1 MSLRLFGKAVFRT
14 GQWSG
19 QVLGVI
25 QEMDKN
31 GSIMINSVLMLMDD
45 SPLTQGPRRCRVQHS
60 DADATGGISKLVW
73 PTGLGICFLLCSF
86 WKVKSGRALVKLLY
100 CPSLIFRLTTC
111 DENRLELM
119 TPFILWLLCLGIFQS
134 FPSVC
139 TDTYCHRQIVLQN
152 ILESSSAISMLAASL
167 AISQRRDS
175 ACNILQ
181 CEAL

>member
-119 TPFILWLLCLGIFQS
+119 TPFIL
-134 FPSVC
+134 
-139 TDTYCHRQIVLQN
+139 
-152 ILESSSAISMLAASL
+152 
-167 AISQRRDS
+167 
-175 ACNILQ
+175 
-181 CEAL
+181 